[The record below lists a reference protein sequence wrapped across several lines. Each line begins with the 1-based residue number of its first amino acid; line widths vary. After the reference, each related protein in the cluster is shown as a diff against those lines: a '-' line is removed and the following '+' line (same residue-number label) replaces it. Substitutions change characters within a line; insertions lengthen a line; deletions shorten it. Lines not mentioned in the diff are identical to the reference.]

1 MRKNVFAPRSLFLI
15 ALLVLL
21 VVGCSGVE
29 SLPSV
34 NQYRQAPTPLPDPKA
49 IPSAAMVDADPATA
63 EIEWETYPSQLSAL
77 VPGDLRVRVFQIV
90 NNDHETERRAFV
102 FYGNGATLYLGQ
114 LLPFY
119 DGASVEKIFF
129 NYGSDLND
137 GFMLG
142 RVDDKIAGP
151 RKVTVVVSKDRN
163 GEQVNRSSEVTL
175 RYFLIPLFIKSGWAD
190 NLNWLHQIKV
200 ESADGDSV
208 TLFMSPFQ
216 IASRFKRF

>member
-1 MRKNVFAPRSLFLI
+1 MRNIFAPAHLFLI
-15 ALLVLL
+15 ALLLL
-21 VVGCSGVE
+21 VVGCGGVE
-29 SLPSV
+29 SPSV
-34 NQYRQAPTPLPDPKA
+34 KQDRQSSTPLPDSNL
-49 IPSAAMVDADPATA
+49 IPMAAMVDADPSTA
-63 EIEWETYPSQLSAL
+63 EIEWETYPGQLSAL

-129 NYGSDLND
+129 NYGDDLND

-151 RKVTVVVSKDRN
+151 RKVTVLVSKDRN
-163 GEQVNRSSEVTL
+163 GEQVNRSAHVTF
-175 RYFLIPLFIKSGWAD
+175 RYFLIPLFIKSGWGD
-190 NLNWLHQIKV
+190 LNWLHQIRV

-208 TLFMSPFQ
+208 MLFMSPFQ